1 MTRVGIVG
9 GTFDPIHVGHIAMA
23 EAGAKC
29 GRLERVLLVPANVPP
44 HRPPAVA
51 PAVDRL
57 EMCRLAAAGR
67 PWLEVSDIE
76 VRRPG
81 ASYTVDTLRAL
92 ARERPADELY
102 LVLGWDAARD
112 IRGWRSP
119 DDVLRL
125 ARVVIVTR
133 PGHPPPSR
141 GDVAAA
147 GIDPAQAV
155 ICDVQT
161 PDVESTDVRRLIEK
175 GDSLEGVLDHSVES
189 YVRQR
194 DLYGARRS
202 RDRQGL
208 LPAKGRFGDGPT
220 TGHNPDPR
228 A

>member
-23 EAGAKC
+23 EAGAHC
-29 GRLERVLLVPANVPP
+29 GGLERVLLVPANVPP

-51 PAVDRL
+51 PAADRL

-67 PWLEVSDIE
+67 LWLEVSDIE

-92 ARERPADELY
+92 ADERPGDDLY

-125 ARVVIVTR
+125 ARLVIVTR
-133 PGHPPPSR
+133 PRHAPPSPA
-141 GDVAAA
+141 DVAAA
-147 GIDPAQAV
+147 GIDPARAV

-161 PDVESTDVRRLIEK
+161 PDVESTDVRRLIES
-175 GDSLEGVLDHSVES
+175 GESLDGVLDRSVES
-189 YVRQR
+189 YVRRR
-194 DLYGARRS
+194 DLYGARPS
-202 RDRQGL
+202 RDAEGP
-208 LPAKGRFGDGPT
+208 LPAKSKP
-220 TGHNPDPR
+220 
-228 A
+228 

>member
-1 MTRVGIVG
+1 
-9 GTFDPIHVGHIAMA
+9 MA
-23 EAGAKC
+23 EAGAHC
-29 GRLERVLLVPANVPP
+29 AGLQRVLLMPANVPP

-51 PAVDRL
+51 PAADRL

-92 ARERPADELY
+92 ADERPGDDLY

-112 IRGWRSP
+112 IREWRSP

-125 ARVVIVTR
+125 ARLVIVTR
-133 PGHPPPSR
+133 PRHAPPSPA
-141 GDVAAA
+141 DVAAA

-161 PDVESTDVRRLIEK
+161 PDVESTDVRRLIES
-175 GDSLEGVLDHSVES
+175 GESLDGVLDWSVES
-189 YVRQR
+189 YVRR
-194 DLYGARRS
+194 RGLYGGRPS
-202 RDRQGL
+202 RDAEGP
-208 LPAKGRFGDGPT
+208 LPAKSKP
-220 TGHNPDPR
+220 
-228 A
+228 